1 MKDSSV
7 IVRRKRS
14 NKIKL
19 LVSFNGAFRRQPPA
33 GKLRY
38 TGGETKIISVDRNVS
53 FSRLKAR
60 VSDLVMQSN
69 GVAVT
74 SPFWMKCHL
83 TDSREETPLISVS
96 SDQDVRSMVEELERL
111 EFVGKSTR
119 LWVFVCFAFDCYA
132 SDNGFVEKGVS
143 SEGLGL
149 GGENLMAPKKG
160 KKLSDNCLRK
170 LVLKQQLLGKRPD
183 RIRCFKADIENESSE
198 PPVIDISSS
207 IVRSFSPDS
216 DFYRVNV
223 LDYEYRKTGNF
234 NKVSLS
240 SGSKSQA
247 LNPKNGNLITGL
259 NCMSNGFSGQARV
272 IFEKGDGDSRS
283 LVSDMG
289 VDAVLCNVNRE
300 NIMPSSVKSNVERN
314 RFSSVSSSH
323 QLNGS
328 GNPPAQGSQ
337 RVLVGDHGCIRY
349 HHFGSSETRNFRVH
363 PYQTRPQD
371 IFSETENYHNFG
383 LDGRPFIGKYY
394 TGMRSSKNISKQW
407 SISHQQRI
415 KDVEGKMNREHD
427 EYRSGQVLVKR
438 NGQEHV
444 YGNKK
449 CHFAHDS
456 MVNDSLLPVDDYS
469 GATSSK
475 LDFSHI
481 PKTKTHEL
489 QLQSFLPDV
498 LGIPMNCES
507 LSGMCNNADL
517 MNQQEVINLS
527 SFLDNPCNTSIREL
541 SCNCKFL
548 DIGAGCEP
556 FNVFQNG
563 TAQEN
568 ATSAID
574 VSLNNLSL
582 SSSINVELPSSSP
595 ARSDITKSSVKT
607 QSKDMD
613 PMDEEDL
620 SSGPSLERS
629 NGASSNSLVN
639 NASQKLNND
648 IEDKSP
654 TALSTDEKQ
663 DDNGETNKC
672 AKTNGAVPAN
682 VVLYCTHVGN
692 RGLQRI
698 NKSELEYVKELGSGT
713 YGTVYHGKWKGSDVA
728 IKRLK
733 PSCFTEGTVED
744 RLVADFWKEAHI
756 LGRLHHPNIVALY
769 GVVTDGP
776 TNNLATVTEYM
787 VNGSLKQVL
796 RKRDRTIDCR
806 KRLIIAMDAAFGMEY
821 LHQKNV
827 VHFDLKSHNFLVNMR
842 DPQRPVCKIGDL
854 GLSKVKRRTLVSG
867 GVRGTIPWMA
877 PELLNGES
885 MVSEK
890 LDVYSFGIVMWELLT
905 GEEPY
910 SNMRAEEIICGII
923 KGSLR
928 PEIPNWCNPAWR
940 SLMER
945 CWSSDPKAR
954 PAFSDIAK
962 ELRAMASS
970 MNIK

>member
-7 IVRRKRS
+7 VVRRKRS

-33 GKLRY
+33 GRLRY

-60 VSDLVMQSN
+60 VLDLLSQSN

-74 SPFWMKCHL
+74 SPFWMKLHL
-83 TDSREETPLISVS
+83 TDSREEERPLISVS
-96 SDQDVRSMVEELERL
+96 SDEDVRSMVEELERL
-111 EFVGKSTR
+111 EFLGKPTR
-119 LWVFVCFAFDCYA
+119 LWVFVCFDCYA
-132 SDNGFVEKGVS
+132 SDNGFVQKGVCD
-143 SEGLGL
+143 EGL
-149 GGENLMAPKKG
+149 GGENLMTPKKG
-160 KKLSDNCLRK
+160 KKLSDNSLRK
-170 LVLKQQLLGKRPD
+170 LVLKQQLLGKRSD
-183 RIRCFKADIENESSE
+183 RIRCFKADIVDENGSSE

-207 IVRSFSPDS
+207 SIIESGSFSPAS
-216 DFYRVNV
+216 EFYRVNV
-223 LDYEYRKTGNF
+223 LDYEYRNGHLVETGNF
-234 NKVSLS
+234 KKVSLS

-247 LNPKNGNLITGL
+247 LIPKNGNLITGL
-259 NCMSNGFSGQARV
+259 NCLSNGFSGQARL
-272 IFEKGDGDSRS
+272 IFKNGD
-283 LVSDMG
+283 
-289 VDAVLCNVNRE
+289 RE
-300 NIMPSSVKSNVERN
+300 NIMPFSVKSNVERN
-314 RFSSVSSSH
+314 RFSSVSS
-323 QLNGS
+323 NGS

-337 RVLVGDHGCIRY
+337 RVLVGNHGCIRY
-349 HHFGSSETRNFRVH
+349 HHFGSSETRNSRVH
-363 PYQTRPQD
+363 PYQTRTQD
-371 IFSETENYHNFG
+371 VFSGTENFHSFG
-383 LDGRPFIGKYY
+383 LDGRPYIGKYY

-415 KDVEGKMNREHD
+415 KDVEGKMNRECD

-438 NGQEHV
+438 DGP
-444 YGNKK
+444 KK

-456 MVNDSLLPVDDYS
+456 MVNDSLLTVDDYS
-469 GATSSK
+469 RATSSK

-481 PKTKTHEL
+481 PNTKTHEL
-489 QLQSFLPDV
+489 QLQSLLPDV
-498 LGIPMNCES
+498 LGIPMNSDS
-507 LSGMCNNADL
+507 LS
-517 MNQQEVINLS
+517 
-527 SFLDNPCNTSIREL
+527 SIREL
-541 SCNCKFL
+541 SCNCKIL

-582 SSSINVELPSSSP
+582 SSSSINVELPSSSP

-620 SSGPSLERS
+620 SSGPPLERS

-654 TALSTDEKQ
+654 TALSTDEK
-663 DDNGETNKC
+663 DDNGEANEC
-672 AKTNGAVPAN
+672 AKINGAVPAN

-733 PSCFTEGTVED
+733 PSCFTEGTVD
-744 RLVADFWKEAHI
+744 NRLVADFWKEAHI

-796 RKRDRTIDCR
+796 QKRDRTIDCR

-890 LDVYSFGIVMWELLT
+890 VDVYSFGIVMWELLT

-940 SLMER
+940 ALMER

-962 ELRAMASS
+962 ELRAMALS

>member
-111 EFVGKSTR
+111 EFLGKSTR

-132 SDNGFVEKGVS
+132 SGNGFVQKGVS

-149 GGENLMAPKKG
+149 GGENLMAPKKV
-160 KKLSDNCLRK
+160 KKLSDNSLRK

-183 RIRCFKADIENESSE
+183 RIRCFKADFENGSSE

-207 IVRSFSPDS
+207 IVRSFSPGS

-234 NKVSLS
+234 KKVSLS

-272 IFEKGDGDSRS
+272 IFEKGDGDSR
-283 LVSDMG
+283 
-289 VDAVLCNVNRE
+289 E
-300 NIMPSSVKSNVERN
+300 NIMPFSVKSNVERK

-371 IFSETENYHNFG
+371 IFSETENFHNFG

-415 KDVEGKMNREHD
+415 KDAEGKMNREHD

-438 NGQEHV
+438 DGQEHV

-489 QLQSFLPDV
+489 QLPDV

-507 LSGMCNNADL
+507 LSG
-517 MNQQEVINLS
+517 
-527 SFLDNPCNTSIREL
+527 IREL

-582 SSSINVELPSSSP
+582 SSSVNVELPSSSP

-620 SSGPSLERS
+620 SSGPPLERS

-654 TALSTDEKQ
+654 TALSTDEK

-890 LDVYSFGIVMWELLT
+890 VDVYSFGIVMWELLT

>member
-96 SDQDVRSMVEELERL
+96 SDEDVRSMVEELERL
-111 EFVGKSTR
+111 EFLGKSTR

-132 SDNGFVEKGVS
+132 SDNGFVQKGVS
-143 SEGLGL
+143 SEGL
-149 GGENLMAPKKG
+149 GGENLMAPKKV
-160 KKLSDNCLRK
+160 KKLSDNSLRK

-183 RIRCFKADIENESSE
+183 RIRCFKADFENGSSE

-207 IVRSFSPDS
+207 IVRSFNPGS

-234 NKVSLS
+234 KKVSLS

-259 NCMSNGFSGQARV
+259 NCMSNGFSGQ
-272 IFEKGDGDSRS
+272 IFEKGDGDSR
-283 LVSDMG
+283 
-289 VDAVLCNVNRE
+289 E
-300 NIMPSSVKSNVERN
+300 NIMPFSVKSNVERN

-363 PYQTRPQD
+363 PYQTRTQD
-371 IFSETENYHNFG
+371 IFSETENFDKFG
-383 LDGRPFIGKYY
+383 LDGRPYIGKYY

-415 KDVEGKMNREHD
+415 KDGEGKMNREHD

-438 NGQEHV
+438 DGQEHV

-475 LDFSHI
+475 LDFSH
-481 PKTKTHEL
+481 EL

-507 LSGMCNNADL
+507 LSG
-517 MNQQEVINLS
+517 
-527 SFLDNPCNTSIREL
+527 IREL

-620 SSGPSLERS
+620 SSGPPLEGS

-648 IEDKSP
+648 IEEKSP
-654 TALSTDEKQ
+654 TAFSGDEK

-890 LDVYSFGIVMWELLT
+890 VDVYSFGIVMWELLI

-945 CWSSDPKAR
+945 CWSSDLKAR